1 MDTNT
6 VKVIMKHYKV
16 IINQTLINFVG
27 ILSGSTL
34 YIKVPLMGYQS
45 METYIFVLELEFRLS
60 KGGTNLFIGI
70 SII

>member
-1 MDTNT
+1 MDINT

-34 YIKVPLMGYQS
+34 YIKVPSMGYQS
-45 METYIFVLELEFRLS
+45 MEPYIFDLKLELSYQKAILISSLVFR
-60 KGGTNLFIGI
+60 
-70 SII
+70 